1 MIKQIIIISL
11 LCINFLNASSKTI
24 AKKIETNKSILDE
37 SKSKKM
43 RTNLKI
49 KILARQIKLQNKELT
64 SLESQIVNVN
74 NDIKEHQNLL
84 ETSKKN
90 LDELKEKSKFLIKRK
105 NQMKNK

>member
-90 LDELKEKSKFLIKRK
+90 LDELKEKSKF
-105 NQMKNK
+105 

>member
-84 ETSKKN
+84 ETSKKT
-90 LDELKEKSKFLIKRK
+90 
-105 NQMKNK
+105 